1 MAFCFLLVD
10 QRLSPFLGGSRLLFV
25 CPPQTLFDF
34 QGQGVEQVLL
44 HHEPTAFQQR
54 ALSQLHRQ
62 ALQAVPSQLY
72 LRQIGQLSHPG
83 GQGLQ
88 HVVSQV
94 QGSQLPAL
102 EQLWWETLNLKER
115 NQS

>member
-10 QRLSPFLGGSRLLFV
+10 QRLSPFLRASSLLFV
-25 CPPQTLFDF
+25 CPPQALFDF

-44 HHEPTAFQQR
+44 HHQPTAFQQR
-54 ALSQLHRQ
+54 ALPQLHGQ
-62 ALQAVPSQLY
+62 ALQAVPAQLD
-72 LRQIGQLSHPG
+72 LGQVGELSHPR
-83 GQGLQ
+83 GQRLQ